1 MLQQAAVRLD
11 ALIGSG
17 LDPGEQVPEDCLNPQ
32 PVVRIATEG
41 EAGGI
46 LIPGGRF
53 DAVPLPGPMV
63 ESYGCGDSF
72 AAGVT
77 AGLSAG
83 WSIQQAVALGA
94 HCGADCATR
103 FGPYQ

>member
-1 MLQQAAVRLD
+1 M
-11 ALIGSG
+11 
-17 LDPGEQVPEDCLNPQ
+17 PENCLNPA
-32 PVVRIATEG
+32 PTVRIATEG
-41 EAGGI
+41 EAGGV

-53 DAVPLPGPMV
+53 DAVQLPGPMV

-83 WSIQQAVALGA
+83 WSTEQAVALGA
-94 HCGADCATR
+94 RCGAACATR
-103 FGPYQ
+103 FGPYGER